1 MLLKVLVTQSGSSR
15 SWVNP
20 TFLSCREQRFTQAPL
35 RTSRKPGGP
44 DWEAAGKGALP
55 QVPAPSA
62 LVGGGESLHPS
73 RYLVFFHLVSTA
85 YSPMIL
91 AHCSASQVSFS
102 TFPKQMLLSKNRRDG
117 VLCHARLH
125 HCPHPGPDDVIPHTQ
140 APRLAAMGQV
150 TALGPTSCGRRKRR
164 NLFD

>member
-62 LVGGGESLHPS
+62 LVGGGG
-73 RYLVFFHLVSTA
+73 VF
-85 YSPMIL
+85 
-91 AHCSASQVSFS
+91 ASQQISC
-102 TFPKQMLLSKNRRDG
+102 LLSFGFHCLLTYDLGTLFCKPG
-117 VLCHARLH
+117 QFLH
-125 HCPHPGPDDVIPHTQ
+125 ISQTDAIKQEPEGWGAVSRQATPLPTPGT
-140 APRLAAMGQV
+140 R
-150 TALGPTSCGRRKRR
+150 
-164 NLFD
+164 